1 MGPIFCLSTWRGS
14 DQEVALRIDFHVQ
27 DPTHAETVYLFEAI
41 VAAAEQA
48 RSWYGLYAFASRN
61 GVNQLIHDPVIARL
75 MERGG
80 DIDLVV
86 GIDAVTNR
94 QTLERLQEL
103 ERHHPTFR
111 PRVFRNA
118 TRGLFHPKVSRFTG
132 GDGSQTLIVGSGNF
146 TPGGLTQNFEAYT
159 IIKAE
164 RGEVLDLASFDQFVS
179 RQADNIRTIDVEAL
193 ERAARNII
201 RTIPRAAAAPAAR
214 LAQARHAAAD
224 QFNRV
229 LIAQVPRADERWAQ
243 LHLNADVIEQFFRI
257 TDRHTQRVFLTQITP
272 AGEPLEEEVRPCVFS
287 ERNRNYKIEI
297 GAARG
302 LAYPDAGRPVIA
314 FRETQVRSFD
324 YMLLMPGD
332 VGYQSMFELTERLP
346 TVGRGLPRVIAT
358 IDQVTAAWPQSPLVR
373 AFNVEEGQL

>member
-1 MGPIFCLSTWRGS
+1 MR
-14 DQEVALRIDFHVQ
+14 VDFHVQ

-41 VAAAEQA
+41 VAAAA
-48 RSWYGLYAFASRN
+48 RSTSWQGMYAFASRN
-61 GVNQLIHDPVIARL
+61 GVNQLLHDPAITGL

-80 DIDLVV
+80 NIDLIV

-103 ERHHPTFR
+103 ERQHQLFR
-111 PRVFRNA
+111 PKVFWNA
-118 TRGLFHPKVSRFTG
+118 TRGLFHPKVSRFTEEG
-132 GDGSQTLIVGSGNF
+132 GSQTIIVGSGNF

-159 IIKAE
+159 VIRAD
-164 RGEVLDLASFDQFVS
+164 RGDELDLASFEEFLV
-179 RQADNIRTIDVEAL
+179 RQADNIRPIDAEAL

-201 RTIPRAAAAPAAR
+201 RAGPRPRVPAPQPLQPRPVAIPAP
-214 LAQARHAAAD
+214 

-229 LIAQVPRADERWAQ
+229 LIAQVPEAGGRWAQ

-257 TDRHTQRVFLTQITP
+257 TDRALQRVFLTQVSQ
-272 AGEPLEEEVRPCVFS
+272 AGERLDEEVRPCIFS
-287 ERNRNYKIEI
+287 EHNRNYKIEI

-302 LAYPDAGRPVIA
+302 LAYPADGRPVIA

-332 VGYQSMFELTERLP
+332 VGHQALFRLTEELP
-346 TVGRGLPRVIAT
+346 AVGRGLRRVIAT
-358 IDQVTAAWPQSPLVR
+358 VDEVAAVWPQSPLVR
-373 AFNVEEGQL
+373 PIQLADADV